1 MMMVMTMMVAVV
13 MIVVMIVIVSAHAM
27 RISPSDAACRGLQRN
42 AAITLVLAA
51 PDGIVT
57 IRQAHIASRSNPD
70 TATMAQMANIVD
82 LLTEQIS
89 NPDTQWSLG
98 TFGGIAEFSRDRDEP
113 ATLTTSDSSVSAVT
127 ARGGVAITIRDG
139 LRPFASESITRKDW
153 SHRVALCLPQDT
165 CVMNRRT
172 VLTEL
177 NRDSDALRE
186 EDRDGVLFDL
196 GLNALQADLCV
207 RIRDDDVIARLRPCL
222 NRPVFDPDNPAMSI
236 ILATNPH
243 RVFISRAGRVEVYQP
258 IPPPTGKSPEG
269 PHTHVLPKLLR
280 SHRTHPAT
288 EPIPDGWIPCA
299 HLYPAHPA
307 RNALGVAQAFDATR
321 HDAFQEL
328 LDGHG
333 HAEAVAAKKQIVAA
347 IVNEASPD
355 SQHVAQDRITR
366 ASIRIAI
373 RQLMAAQHPSRSLP
387 AWRAMFD
394 HVEASGEDDDD
405 TLQIGH

>member
-1 MMMVMTMMVAVV
+1 MATTT
-13 MIVVMIVIVSAHAM
+13 S
-27 RISPSDAACRGLQRN
+27 
-42 AAITLVLAA
+42 
-51 PDGIVT
+51 
-57 IRQAHIASRSNPD
+57 IA
-70 TATMAQMANIVD
+70 D

-113 ATLTTSDSSVSAVT
+113 VTLTTSDSVASAVT
-127 ARGGVAITIRDG
+127 ARGGIAIKLRDD

-153 SHRVALCLPQDT
+153 SHRIALCLPQDI
-165 CVMNRRT
+165 CGMNRRT

-177 NRDSDALRE
+177 NRDGDALRE

-196 GLNALQADLCV
+196 GLDALQADLCV
-207 RIRDDDVIARLRPCL
+207 RIRDANVIACLRPYL
-222 NRPVFDPDNPAMSI
+222 TRPVFEPDNPAMSI
-236 ILATNPH
+236 ILAASPH

-258 IPPPTGKSPEG
+258 IPPPNGKSPEG
-269 PHTHVLPKLLR
+269 PHTHVLPKLLKSR
-280 SHRTHPAT
+280 RTHPAT

-299 HLYPAHPA
+299 HLYPAHPVKD
-307 RNALGVAQAFDATR
+307 ALGVAQSFDVTR
-321 HDAFQEL
+321 HDAFQQL
-328 LDGHG
+328 LDRHG
-333 HAEAVAAKKQIVAA
+333 QAEAVAAKKQIVAA

-355 SQHVAQDRITR
+355 SQPAAQDRIAR

-394 HVEASGEDDDD
+394 HADGATAGEDDDD

>member
-1 MMMVMTMMVAVV
+1 
-13 MIVVMIVIVSAHAM
+13 
-27 RISPSDAACRGLQRN
+27 
-42 AAITLVLAA
+42 
-51 PDGIVT
+51 
-57 IRQAHIASRSNPD
+57 
-70 TATMAQMANIVD
+70 MAQMANIVD

-113 ATLTTSDSSVSAVT
+113 VTLTTSDSRVSAVT
-127 ARGGVAITIRDG
+127 ARGGIAITVRDD

-165 CVMNRRT
+165 CAMNRRT

-177 NRDSDALRE
+177 SRDADALRE
-186 EDRDGVLFDL
+186 DDRDGVLFDL
-196 GLNALQADLCV
+196 GLDALQADLCV
-207 RIRDDDVIARLRPCL
+207 RIRDADVVARLLPCL
-222 NRPVFDPDNPAMSI
+222 NRPVFEPDNPAMSI
-236 ILATNPH
+236 ILAANPH

-280 SHRTHPAT
+280 SRRTHPAT
-288 EPIPDGWIPCA
+288 EPVPDGWIPCA
-299 HLYPAHPA
+299 HLYPAHPTKDT
-307 RNALGVAQAFDATR
+307 RGMAQAFDVAR
-321 HDAFQEL
+321 HDAFQQL
-328 LDGHG
+328 LATHG
-333 HAEAVAAKKQIVAA
+333 HAEAVAAKKKILAA
-347 IVNEASPD
+347 IANDASPD
-355 SQHVAQDRITR
+355 SRHTAQDRVAR
-366 ASIRIAI
+366 ANVRIAI

-394 HVEASGEDDDD
+394 PIEATGEDDDD